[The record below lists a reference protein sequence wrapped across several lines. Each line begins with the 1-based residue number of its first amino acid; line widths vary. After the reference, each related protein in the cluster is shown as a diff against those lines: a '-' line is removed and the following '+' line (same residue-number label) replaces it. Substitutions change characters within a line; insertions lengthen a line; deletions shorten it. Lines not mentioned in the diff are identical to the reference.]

1 MMQGKQAKIVGC
13 VANFAQEVMKGQLSR
28 LVGGLRGQGVEQF
41 GRSEAFVSGPDSQL
55 FLLDHVH
62 EFDPN
67 EGVLGCLE
75 RFEPSHGTGDP
86 LDPSM
91 ILLDNI
97 IKVFDLADDDR
108 RAVLSVVATPTVCP
122 SKDSASVLLYQ

>member
-1 MMQGKQAKIVGC
+1 MSKNSCSNVGC

-41 GRSEAFVSGPDSQL
+41 GRSEAFVSGPNYQL

-67 EGVLGCLE
+67 GFVKLLTWL
-75 RFEPSHGTGDP
+75 PDP
-86 LDPSM
+86 
-91 ILLDNI
+91 
-97 IKVFDLADDDR
+97 
-108 RAVLSVVATPTVCP
+108 
-122 SKDSASVLLYQ
+122 